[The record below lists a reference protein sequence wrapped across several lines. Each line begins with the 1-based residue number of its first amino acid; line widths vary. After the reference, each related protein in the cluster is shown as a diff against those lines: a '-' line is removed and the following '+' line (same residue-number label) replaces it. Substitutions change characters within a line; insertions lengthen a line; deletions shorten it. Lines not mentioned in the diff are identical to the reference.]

1 MPSWRMLRL
10 AILVTSR
17 VTTFDHGGVVTLVC
31 LDLEGVLVP
40 EIWIGLAERT
50 GIDALR
56 QTTRDNPDYHSLM
69 RRRMRLLDDHG
80 LKISDLRTVVAEM
93 VPLEGAVSFL
103 ERLRPQFQIVILSD
117 AFHELVTPLM
127 GFLGWPT
134 LFCHRLKIEKD
145 RMVGYRLRQEDSKR
159 CAVSAFQGLN
169 LKVIAVG
176 DSHNDISMLTQAD
189 VGIFFRPPDTIISD
203 HPDFEVINDHVAL
216 GDAIEAAAKRLNKF

>member
-1 MPSWRMLRL
+1 MN
-10 AILVTSR
+10 
-17 VTTFDHGGVVTLVC
+17 LVC

-56 QTTRDNPDYHSLM
+56 QTTRDNPDYHALM
-69 RRRMRLLDDHG
+69 QGRMRLLDDHG
-80 LKISDLRTVVAEM
+80 LKMSDLRTVVAEM

-117 AFHELVTPLM
+117 TFYELVTPLM

-134 LFCHRLKIEKD
+134 LLCHRLEIEQS
-145 RMVGYRLRQEDSKR
+145 RIIGYRLRQEDPKR
-159 CAVSAFQGLN
+159 CAVVAFQGLN

-189 VGIFFRPPDTIISD
+189 AGILFRPPDDIVSNRPGFD
-203 HPDFEVINDHVAL
+203 VVNNHVEL
-216 GDAIEAAAKRLNKF
+216 GDAIESAAERLNQI